1 MNFLKVYIWISVII
15 LMACFPVVYFPSSA
29 VAAGPGLE
37 ILATTF
43 PVFQI
48 TRNIAAERTNVHVS
62 LMIPPQLGCP
72 HDYGLTPR
80 DMRKLSGADVLVING
95 LGMEEFLGAPLE
107 KANANLKIIDS
118 SAGIR
123 DILRYSETE
132 RHEGHHHEEGPD
144 GDHHA
149 EPNPHLFASPR
160 MSALLAAGIADALS
174 RIDPEGSKLYASNAK
189 VYAERMKLLS
199 DDFAAL
205 GRRLKNN
212 RIITQHGVFDY
223 LARDTGL
230 HVVAVVQAHAGQEP
244 SASEM
249 LAIIETIRHEKA
261 GAVFTEPQY
270 PEKIGRTIAKE
281 AGIPAA
287 VLDPAASGPE
297 NAPLDY
303 YDQIMRNNMKIIEK
317 TLGTK

>member
-1 MNFLKVYIWISVII
+1 MKKNLIWMSVMI
-15 LMACFPVVYFPSSA
+15 LLACVPVVYFPSNA

-37 ILATTF
+37 ILTTTF
-43 PVFQI
+43 PIFQI
-48 TRNIAAERTNVHVS
+48 TRNITAGRGNVHVS

-80 DMRKLSGADVLVING
+80 DMQKLSGADVLVING

-107 KANANLKIIDS
+107 KANADLKIIDS

-123 DILRYSETE
+123 DILRYSANES
-132 RHEGHHHEEGPD
+132 HEGHHHEEGPD

-149 EPNPHLFASPR
+149 GPNPHLFASPR
-160 MSALLAAGIADALS
+160 MSALIAAGIADALS
-174 RIDPEGSKLYASNAK
+174 RIDPEGSKIYASNAK
-189 VYAERMKLLS
+189 KYAERMNRLA
-199 DDFAAL
+199 DDYAAI
-205 GRRLKNN
+205 GRHLKNN

-223 LARDTGL
+223 LARDAGL

-249 LAIIETIRHEKA
+249 LEIIETIRHEKA

-303 YDQIMRNNMKIIEK
+303 YDQIMRNDMKIIEK
-317 TLGTK
+317 ILGTK